1 MHSCEV
7 EMRSGVC
14 AALALTVVWQTHW
27 HHRAEKRG
35 GGGGGGGGGPERKS
49 TEAGEVCAAL
59 GRR

>member
-1 MHSCEV
+1 MRSCEV

-14 AALALTVVWQTHW
+14 ATLALTVVWQTHW

-35 GGGGGGGGGPERKS
+35 GGGGGGPGRKS
-49 TEAGEVCAAL
+49 TEAGEVCAAV